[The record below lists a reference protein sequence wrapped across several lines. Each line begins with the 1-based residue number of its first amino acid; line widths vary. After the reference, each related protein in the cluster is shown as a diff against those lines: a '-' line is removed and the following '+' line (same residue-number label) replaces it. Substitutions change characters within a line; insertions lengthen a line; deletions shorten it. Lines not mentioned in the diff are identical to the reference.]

1 MLRGNHSRTITAINR
16 TDKSKHK
23 IIIPD
28 IMTTLNVCSKLAKT
42 IERFQV
48 SLDLQDTVESLEKEI
63 KRKLDSTSSKNV
75 DFDIIHAGQ
84 VLMRASNLSSY
95 LLQSHSTVYVVK
107 KFSSYCGN
115 QQRPHPEG
123 TASQPV
129 NVSKGEVIM
138 AMQSA
143 LLNPEYR
150 NIVERMLNDP
160 ETLEN
165 IIAATPGLDKD
176 PSVLAMLQEPEL
188 LAILVHRNNL
198 DSLLPHHPSFA
209 QAAIAVATAV
219 NEEGAKRGTLA
230 HAPENLTYSMDQ
242 MSDEED
248 DMPRAHRM
256 RGNPGASNITTSQL
270 AAAIQA
276 VTGTGSMGPAAS
288 YPSMPSTSQ
297 GTPGP
302 SSSSYIS
309 NDFFQQAM
317 VHAQSASSDAA
328 LQQLREMGIT
338 DENVARQALA
348 ATGGDIQAA
357 IDLIFGDGLM

>member
-1 MLRGNHSRTITAINR
+1 MA
-16 TDKSKHK
+16 
-23 IIIPD
+23 
-28 IMTTLNVCSKLAKT
+28 MLNVCSKLTKT
-42 IERFQV
+42 LERFQV
-48 SLDLQDTVESLEKEI
+48 PLEKGATVESLKAEI
-63 KRKLDSTSSKNV
+63 KMKLDTTISK
-75 DFDIIHAGQ
+75 DIEFDILYAGQ
-84 VLMRASNLSSY
+84 VLKASMNLSSY
-95 LLQSHSTVYVVK
+95 LLQSHSTVYLVK
-107 KFSSYCGN
+107 KFSSSPKN
-115 QQRPHPEG
+115 QQQHAETDNAMSVR
-123 TASQPV
+123 
-129 NVSKGEVIM
+129 KGEVMM

-143 LLNPEYR
+143 LLNPNYR
-150 NIVERMLNDP
+150 TIVERMLADP

-188 LAILVHRNNL
+188 LAVLVHRNNL

-209 QAAIAVATAV
+209 QAAISVANAV
-219 NEEGAKRGTLA
+219 NEEATKSGSLA
-230 HAPENLTYSMDQ
+230 HGSENLTYSMDQ

-248 DMPRAHRM
+248 DMPRAQRM
-256 RGNPGASNITTSQL
+256 RGNQGATNITTSQL

-276 VTGTGSMGPAAS
+276 VTGTGSMGAS
-288 YPSMPSTSQ
+288 GSYLSMPSTSH
-297 GTPGP
+297 GAPGP
-302 SSSSYIS
+302 SSGSFIS

-317 VHAQSASSDAA
+317 VHAQSASSDSA